1 MIIIY
6 LICIVNRP
14 ILGYQIMLVMSYKV
28 QGQLLS
34 SENEYGELWFKCKYP
49 KLRVL
54 WIYAFNVASHVCNT
68 CLRVEQLFTGLVW
81 TCVNVCNSRWLTWV
95 HFISIKIY
103 IYVGEYIRMC
113 ICLCLRLIMFICML
127 YIHVESRRT
136 CLRQGVA
143 WMWEACR
150 R

>member
-1 MIIIY
+1 M
-6 LICIVNRP
+6 
-14 ILGYQIMLVMSYKV
+14 
-28 QGQLLS
+28 
-34 SENEYGELWFKCKYP
+34 
-49 KLRVL
+49 
-54 WIYAFNVASHVCNT
+54 
-68 CLRVEQLFTGLVW
+68 FTGGAAVYR
-81 TCVNVCNSRWLTWV
+81 TCVNMCERMQQQMTNVGTLYKYKKN
-95 HFISIKIY
+95 

-113 ICLCLRLIMFICML
+113 ICLCLRLIMFIYML